1 MSSKLKK
8 VLNFYEEATNVRLKT
23 VCDAYGAR
31 VYAKLRLADIFPIEG
46 SGITDRQYRFA
57 LQAHLDF
64 VVANEQNQP
73 LFAVEFDGPSHK
85 STGQKERDA
94 MKNGLCQKFALPML
108 RVNAKY
114 LVPKYRGM
122 DLLSWFI
129 KVWFLQEDFY
139 KAQEDG
145 SIPEDEI
152 FDPGLILAHS
162 VSHLQ
167 SGKGLFPYWLS
178 RPLQA
183 QIQRLHEAGKCVD
196 RTPNHIIGQDDKGDY
211 HALCWLRMTEE
222 EVVLA
227 ETGMRRQGFPIHLCD
242 ILWQIAVYE
251 LYEELKRFLRAEA
264 AAHDLEH
271 VRTRV
276 AEYRESY
283 LIREDALASGSLSST
298 SLADQG
304 P

>member
-1 MSSKLKK
+1 
-8 VLNFYEEATNVRLKT
+8 
-23 VCDAYGAR
+23 
-31 VYAKLRLADIFPIEG
+31 
-46 SGITDRQYRFA
+46 
-57 LQAHLDF
+57 
-64 VVANEQNQP
+64 
-73 LFAVEFDGPSHK
+73 
-85 STGQKERDA
+85 
-94 MKNGLCQKFALPML
+94 
-108 RVNAKY
+108 
-114 LVPKYRGM
+114 
-122 DLLSWFI
+122 
-129 KVWFLQEDFY
+129 
-139 KAQEDG
+139 
-145 SIPEDEI
+145 
-152 FDPGLILAHS
+152 
-162 VSHLQ
+162 
-167 SGKGLFPYWLS
+167 
-178 RPLQA
+178 
-183 QIQRLHEAGKCVD
+183 
-196 RTPNHIIGQDDKGDY
+196 
-211 HALCWLRMTEE
+211 MTEE